1 MNMFICHKDKNRPQE
16 KTDMYR

>member
-1 MNMFICHKDKNRPQE
+1 MNMFICRKDKNRPQE